1 MAAPAPRRAR
11 KERRLTHQEPTR
23 LQRSLVRERAK
34 RRARIEHE
42 RERRRA
48 RRRFGVLLLALLFF
62 AAVLSLTIWDTI
74 ETLFGL

>member
-11 KERRLTHQEPTR
+11 VGRRLTQQEPTR

-34 RRARIEHE
+34 RRAKIEHE

-48 RRRFGVLLLALLFF
+48 RRRFAVLILVLLFF
-62 AAVLSLTIWDTI
+62 TAVLSLTIWDEI

>member
-11 KERRLTHQEPTR
+11 EQRPLPQEPTR

-34 RRARIEHE
+34 RRAQIEHE

-48 RRRFGVLLLALLFF
+48 RRRFLVLLLVLLFF
-62 AAVLSLTIWDTI
+62 TAGLSLTIWDTI